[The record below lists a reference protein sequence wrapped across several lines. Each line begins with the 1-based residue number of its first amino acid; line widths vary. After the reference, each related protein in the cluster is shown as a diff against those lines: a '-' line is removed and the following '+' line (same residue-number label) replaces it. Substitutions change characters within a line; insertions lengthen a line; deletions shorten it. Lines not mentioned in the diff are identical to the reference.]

1 MPTPVPEYL
10 DHLLEQVRDDDSGQ
24 LADYIDELAAAT
36 SAGLISAE
44 EAERA
49 MERTLTAV
57 EGITRY
63 GDDAMAWL
71 RTLGIELSWAES
83 VSLTPAE

>member
-1 MPTPVPEYL
+1 ML
-10 DHLLEQVRDDDSGQ
+10 D
-24 LADYIDELAAAT
+24 IDELAAAT
-36 SAGLISAE
+36 STGLISAE

-63 GDDAMAWL
+63 GDDAMTWL
-71 RTLGIELSWAES
+71 HTLGMELTWADTVEL
-83 VSLTPAE
+83 VPAE